1 MSASQQR
8 RPLTAEERA
17 RSLEVL
23 ADLLVSTFDG
33 EVNTADV
40 RRALSRDDTAD
51 GDGDD
56 DDSWRVRIMECAH
69 ERNARVAG
77 EAAQR
82 GSREWVC
89 PMCETANWI
98 VDVRK
103 TLRKRQE
110 EPSGGCSLTV
120 TEPLR
125 CGCCGYDGATA
136 PS

>member
-40 RRALSRDDTAD
+40 HRALSTSDTAD
-51 GDGDD
+51 GDG

-89 PMCETANWI
+89 PMCETVNWI
-98 VDVRK
+98 VDARE
-103 TLRKRQE
+103 TLRKRQGE
-110 EPSGGCSLTV
+110 SSFGFSLTV
-120 TEPLR
+120 TDHLR
-125 CGCCGYDGATA
+125 CECCGYDGATA